1 MLEAGVVLLIIALL
15 GLLASFILL
24 IVSISQKELRK
35 TALQVLAISALSLIV
50 STVLCSNAL

>member
-1 MLEAGVVLLIIALL
+1 MLEAGVVLLVVALL

-35 TALQVLAISALSLIV
+35 TALKVLAFSALSLIV